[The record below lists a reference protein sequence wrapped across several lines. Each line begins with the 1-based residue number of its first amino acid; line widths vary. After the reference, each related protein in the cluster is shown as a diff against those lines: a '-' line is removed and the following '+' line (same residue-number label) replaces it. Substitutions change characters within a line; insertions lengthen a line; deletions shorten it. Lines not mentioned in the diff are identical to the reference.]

1 MQNTNPNLISSA
13 DATIF
18 AWATAAGRA
27 GVAVLRISGAQA
39 FAALDYLGVA
49 MLPPARHATLVSLK
63 HPLTGAVVDRCL
75 ALIFPAPHSF
85 TGENVVELHCHG
97 SRAIMAQLTEI
108 LCSMPKA
115 RLAEAGEF
123 SRRAFYNQK
132 MDLVEAEG
140 LADLIDAETTAQHI
154 QALRQ
159 MEGHIGAQY
168 HDFRKRIIHALAL
181 MEAYIDFPDE
191 EIPDHVTR
199 EARDEITAL
208 KAEIDTALDDHGVGE
223 KIRDGLSVVIIG
235 APNAGK
241 SSLLNALAKR
251 DVAIVSDQAGTTRDL
266 IDVHLTI
273 DGYALTLTDTAGL
286 RETVESIEGEGIR
299 RATVRASQAD
309 LKIALFDIVS
319 YPKLD
324 SQTLALIDTSSCVA
338 LSKCDTHS
346 VSDIAPIQ
354 GHKPLLLSAQTG
366 QGIDQLIEWMKSK
379 IHSQMTGA
387 HTPIITRARHRVA
400 LQLASES
407 LGRFLTGSDLE
418 LMTED
423 LRMAAQSIAK
433 ITGQI
438 HVDDVLDVVF
448 SSFCIGK

>member
-1 MQNTNPNLISSA
+1 MQNSNDNLVA
-13 DATIF
+13 DHATIF

-27 GVAVLRISGAQA
+27 GVAVLRISGPQA
-39 FAALDYLGVA
+39 FAALPYLGVEH
-49 MLPPARHATLVSLK
+49 LPPARHASLVCLK
-63 HPLTGAVVDRCL
+63 HPLTGSMIDRCL
-75 ALIFPAPHSF
+75 ALTFPAPHSF
-85 TGENVVELHCHG
+85 TGEDVLELHCHG
-97 SRAIMAQLTEI
+97 SRAVMQQLTEV
-108 LCSMPKA
+108 LCSMPQA

-123 SRRAFYNQK
+123 SRRAFFNQK

-140 LADLIDAETTAQHI
+140 LADLIDAETSAQHL

-159 MEGHIGAQY
+159 MDGHVGLRYA
-168 HDFRKRIIHALAL
+168 DFRRRIIHALAL

-191 EIPDHVTR
+191 DIPDHVTR
-199 EARDEITAL
+199 EAHDTIFAL
-208 KAEIDTALDDHGVGE
+208 KGEMDDALDDRGIGE

-251 DVAIVSDQAGTTRDL
+251 DAAIVSDQAGTTRDL
-266 IDVHLTI
+266 IDVHLTL

-286 RETVESIEGEGIR
+286 RKTCESIEHEGIR
-299 RATVRASQAD
+299 RATVKAAQAD
-309 LKIALFDIVS
+309 VKIALFDVVT
-319 YPKLD
+319 YPELD
-324 SQTLALIDTSSCVA
+324 SQTLDLVDENTLLIFSKSDAASAPISALI
-338 LSKCDTHS
+338 
-346 VSDIAPIQ
+346 Q
-354 GHKPLLLSAQTG
+354 GKKPLLLSAKNG
-366 QGIDQLIEWMKSK
+366 QGIDALIGQLKDI
-379 IHSQMTGA
+379 IHVQMTNA

-400 LQLASES
+400 LQEASDS
-407 LGRFLTGSDLE
+407 LSRYLRGGDLE

-423 LRMAAQSIAK
+423 LRMAAQAIAK